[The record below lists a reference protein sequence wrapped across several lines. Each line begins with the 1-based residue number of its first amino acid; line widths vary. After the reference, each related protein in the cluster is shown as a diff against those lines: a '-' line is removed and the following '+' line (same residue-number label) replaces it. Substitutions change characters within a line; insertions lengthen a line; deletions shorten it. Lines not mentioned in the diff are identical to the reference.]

1 MATGET
7 FDLTT
12 DEPIKRRSNR
22 VWCLVALGIFA
33 AVVIFFVGFVIG
45 YFAMKARMSESQVDS
60 SGKDETKN
68 GKPTSY
74 KQYHEQMVNSLKAE
88 SVEEFSR

>member
-1 MATGET
+1 MATGEK

-12 DEPIKRRSNR
+12 DEPIKRRTNR
-22 VWCLVALGIFA
+22 VWCLVALGIFV

-45 YFAMKARMSESQVDS
+45 YFAMKARMSESPDS

-68 GKPTSY
+68 GEPTSY

>member
-1 MATGET
+1 
-7 FDLTT
+7 
-12 DEPIKRRSNR
+12 
-22 VWCLVALGIFA
+22 
-33 AVVIFFVGFVIG
+33 
-45 YFAMKARMSESQVDS
+45 MSESQVDS

-88 SVEEFSR
+88 SVEEFSRRPHDPNTGNGEIAANERFKDEGKNLDYKIVLPLETALGP

>member
-1 MATGET
+1 MATGEK

-12 DEPIKRRSNR
+12 DEPIKGRSNR
-22 VWCLVALGIFA
+22 FWCLVALGIFA

-45 YFAMKARMSESQVDS
+45 YFSMKARTSESPDS

-68 GKPTSY
+68 GESSY
-74 KQYHEQMVNSLKAE
+74 KEYHEQMVNSLKAE